1 MQNLNDREV
10 GVVNGQFGMKA
21 AETEVANPNA
31 TAAANRTPIV
41 EEMSHWTL
49 TTEALHWRVRFEKD

>member
-1 MQNLNDREV
+1 MQNLNDREK

-41 EEMSHWTL
+41 
-49 TTEALHWRVRFEKD
+49 